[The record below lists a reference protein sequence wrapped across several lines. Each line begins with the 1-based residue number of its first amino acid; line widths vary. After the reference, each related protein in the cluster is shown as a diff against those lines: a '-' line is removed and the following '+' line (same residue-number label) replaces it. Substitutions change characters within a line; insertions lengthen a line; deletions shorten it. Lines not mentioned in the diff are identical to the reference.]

1 MAAAPAHDRI
11 ATALARNPWFMRRP
25 ADLRQALVRRTQL
38 SAVEGG
44 HWLYDTGDEA
54 IGLYGVL
61 TGSVTTHVVLENGSS
76 APINISGPGTI
87 FGYAA
92 QVLGGRR
99 VTTTVTREPSEII
112 FVPQHALAAIA
123 HDLPSLWLHFAEL
136 ATEQL
141 VFATRVIAERT
152 LLSPRAQLASRLHVY
167 ALAWGDGREAVMLP
181 ILQEELAEL
190 MGMSRKTVNRILRD
204 FETEDLVKTGY
215 RNILIRDPQAL
226 HRIALEEEQ

>member
-1 MAAAPAHDRI
+1 MPAPSAQERIAAAF
-11 ATALARNPWFMRRP
+11 ARNPWFMRRP
-25 ADLRQALVRRTQL
+25 AELRQALVRRAQL
-38 SAVEGG
+38 SAVESG
-44 HWLYDTGDEA
+44 HWFYDTGDEA
-54 IGLYGVL
+54 VGLYSVL
-61 TGSVTTHVVLENGSS
+61 TGSVTTHVVLDNGAS
-76 APINISGPGTI
+76 APINISGPGAI
-87 FGYAA
+87 FGFAA

-152 LLSPRAQLASRLHVY
+152 LLSPRAQLAARLHVY
-167 ALAWGDGREAVMLP
+167 SLGWGDGRGPVTLP

-190 MGMSRKTVNRILRD
+190 MGLSRKTVNRILRA
-204 FETEDLVKTGY
+204 FEAEDLVETGY
-215 RNILIRDPQAL
+215 RSILIRNPREL
-226 HRIALEEEQ
+226 HRIAMQMEE

>member
-1 MAAAPAHDRI
+1 MPAPTAQERI
-11 ATALARNPWFMRRP
+11 AAALARNHWFMRRP
-25 ADLRQALVRRTQL
+25 PELRQALIRRAQL

-54 IGLYGVL
+54 VGLYGVL
-61 TGSVTTHVVLENGSS
+61 TGSVTTHLVLENGAS
-76 APINISGPGTI
+76 APVNISGPGTI

-141 VFATRVIAERT
+141 VFATRVIAERS
-152 LLSPRAQLASRLHVY
+152 LLSPRAQLAARLHVY
-167 ALAWGDGREAVMLP
+167 ALAWGNGKAAITLP

-190 MGMSRKTVNRILRD
+190 MGLSRKTVNRILRD
-204 FETEDLVKTGY
+204 FEKEKLVETGY
-215 RNILIRDPQAL
+215 RSILILNPRAL
-226 HRIALEEEQ
+226 HRIAMEETK

>member
-1 MAAAPAHDRI
+1 MSAQSTQERI
-11 ATALARNPWFMRRP
+11 AAVLTRNAWFMRRP
-25 ADLRQALVRRTQL
+25 AELREALIRRTQL
-38 SAVEGG
+38 SVVEGG
-44 HWLYDTGDEA
+44 HWLYGTGDEA
-54 IGLYGVL
+54 VGLYGVL

-76 APINISGPGTI
+76 APINISGPGAI

-99 VTTTVTREPSEII
+99 VTTTVTREASEII

-152 LLSPRAQLASRLHVY
+152 LLAPRAQLASRLHVY
-167 ALAWGDGREAVMLP
+167 ALAWGDGRGPVTLP

-190 MGMSRKTVNRILRD
+190 MGLSRKTVNRILRD
-204 FETEDLVKTGY
+204 FEAEKLVETGY
-215 RNILIRDPQAL
+215 RSILIRDPRKL
-226 HRIALEEEQ
+226 HRIAMEEEQ